1 MLSSSPSVYT
11 LQMSGSTCYNEPTA
25 THHQHG
31 SDARMLCILLTSRQA
46 CPSLD
51 VGTHDRRNSP
61 MPLPHS
67 HHRQPACVTRR
78 AFLGT
83 AVGAAA
89 GVYGLSLG
97 LLSEVPRVFAAP
109 DFQLRAPEPHA
120 KRGGVLRYGVHN
132 APSHFDI
139 HQSGTVSNMG
149 VQGCMYDNLIRRNP
163 VDSGQTIIP
172 DLAHSWE
179 IAQDGKTYTFFLRQG
194 VKFHDGAA
202 FTAEDVKA
210 TYQRLI
216 FPPQGF
222 SSPRTS
228 LLSTVEAIT
237 VRDAHTIAFQLRE
250 ARPTAFILGAFAS
263 GWNIIVRKKT
273 LEDNNYNL
281 RQVMDYPGTG
291 PFRHKK
297 RVDKEVW
304 VMERNPDYWNEGL
317 PYLDGVEVY
326 HLAPFSTEMGGALLS
341 GKIDYTRGLDP
352 ATARKVH
359 DTPGMASTSF
369 YQSVIHAVWTNT
381 QHKPFDD
388 PRVRRALHLVLNR
401 PVLVDVVRE
410 MAPMLVGGFIYPFS
424 EFATPPAQLS
434 ERLGYQPDPQAAIM
448 EARRLLAAAGHANSL
463 KHVDFLVR
471 ELPHHKLW
479 SVAIQALLKEAL
491 HLETTMRTVQT
502 SVWFDEAQAGNFDI
516 TISAIVSTLIDPSDY
531 FNAWYVTQGPQNYSQ
546 WHNEAFDALVKQI
559 DHELD
564 L

>member
-1 MLSSSPSVYT
+1 
-11 LQMSGSTCYNEPTA
+11 
-25 THHQHG
+25 
-31 SDARMLCILLTSRQA
+31 
-46 CPSLD
+46 
-51 VGTHDRRNSP
+51 
-61 MPLPHS
+61 
-67 HHRQPACVTRR
+67 
-78 AFLGT
+78 
-83 AVGAAA
+83 
-89 GVYGLSLG
+89 
-97 LLSEVPRVFAAP
+97 
-109 DFQLRAPEPHA
+109 
-120 KRGGVLRYGVHN
+120 
-132 APSHFDI
+132 
-139 HQSGTVSNMG
+139 
-149 VQGCMYDNLIRRNP
+149 
-163 VDSGQTIIP
+163 
-172 DLAHSWE
+172 
-179 IAQDGKTYTFFLRQG
+179 
-194 VKFHDGAA
+194 
-202 FTAEDVKA
+202 
-210 TYQRLI
+210 
-216 FPPQGF
+216 
-222 SSPRTS
+222 
-228 LLSTVEAIT
+228 
-237 VRDAHTIAFQLRE
+237 
-250 ARPTAFILGAFAS
+250 
-263 GWNIIVRKKT
+263 
-273 LEDNNYNL
+273 
-281 RQVMDYPGTG
+281 
-291 PFRHKK
+291 
-297 RVDKEVW
+297 
-304 VMERNPDYWNEGL
+304 MERNPDYWNEGL

-388 PRVRRALHLVLNR
+388 QRVRRALHLVLNR

-434 ERLGYQPDPQAAIM
+434 ERLGYQPDPQAAIT

-546 WHNEAFDALVKQI
+546 WHNEAFDALVKQM

-564 L
+564 ATKRKALIRQAEDIMEQDPPLLPVAWERVNDGWYNYVKGHNPSNYFGIYDVVRFDTVWLDK